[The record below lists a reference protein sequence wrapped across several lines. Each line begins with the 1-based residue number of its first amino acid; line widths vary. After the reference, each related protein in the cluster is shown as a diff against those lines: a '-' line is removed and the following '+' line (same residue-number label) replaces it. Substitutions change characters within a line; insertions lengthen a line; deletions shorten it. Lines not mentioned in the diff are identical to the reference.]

1 MCGNAI
7 ITSLE
12 RNECLLM
19 HNLLK
24 TPTIGLVLLTLMM
37 LTACGQK
44 RDLYLPDEPE
54 NNRSSEIPMPATKTA
69 VQVKD

>member
-1 MCGNAI
+1 
-7 ITSLE
+7 
-12 RNECLLM
+12 M

-54 NNRSSEIPMPATKTA
+54 NNKQSEAAVPVTKAA